1 MKKTKTVIS
10 VCAKTSD
17 LFSANLVVDGK
28 TTGTYDG
35 YVPRWFPGEHWGDYV
50 MLEIDVATGKIL
62 NWKKPTAAQ
71 LAATFKVTA

>member
-17 LFSANLVVDGK
+17 LFGALFSGDGR
-28 TTGTYDG
+28 TAGVYDG
-35 YVPRWFPGEHWGDYV
+35 YVPSWFPGEHWGDYV
-50 MLEIDVATGKIL
+50 MLDIDVATGKIL

-71 LAATFKVTA
+71 LSATFAETP